1 MSVIRPRHPE
11 DPLGHEATGPDGGL
25 WKPGSL
31 AGPLAEARGSLLA
44 EPADTDL
51 PRRLL
56 AEYDT
61 RRSESRLFAVLAE
74 ARRIRDL
81 VDRLVVVSGGGHTSG
96 GGIAAG
102 TRLLV
107 DCCCHPFHD
116 QLPRGERGGRPRLTW
131 IDGRFDNDR
140 LHGLLDLIA
149 PAGRCPSDDLL
160 ERWAILAIELPRE
173 DLPRDDLPR
182 DDLPRDDLPGFA
194 TLRLLLATLLGR
206 GDAGRNRV
214 SERFVAVAAAG
225 SRLTALAQAL
235 ECRGRFTAE
244 PELDSPAG
252 LFTTA
257 GLLPAAIAGI
267 DVVQLLKGAAAM
279 LVRFAEA
286 PQVDNPVLADA
297 ATCVAARA
305 AGLPGRSFSGGGR
318 HLAELAA
325 WQGDIRPVFAGAAAF
340 VTHLSVG
347 VPRRGRLVLPG
358 LEAAATSDGLDEL
371 VGHTWPERVAVTP
384 FPEPLPSPG
393 PLPGPTATI
402 RLPRLDEHA
411 VGQLLQLLVLSSAV
425 ERRL

>member
-61 RRSESRLFAVLAE
+61 RRSESRLFAILAE

-116 QLPRGERGGRPRLTW
+116 QLARGERGGRPRLTW

-149 PAGRCPSDDLL
+149 PVGRCPSDDLL
-160 ERWAILAIELPRE
+160 DRWAILAIELSSDDLARE
-173 DLPRDDLPR
+173 DLPGLT
-182 DDLPRDDLPGFA
+182 
-194 TLRLLLATLLGR
+194 TLRLLLATLLGG
-206 GDAGRNRV
+206 GDGGRNRV

-235 ECRGRFTAE
+235 ECRGHFTAE

-257 GLLPAAIAGI
+257 GLLPAAVAGI

-286 PQVDNPVLADA
+286 PQVYNPVLADA

-318 HLAELAA
+318 HLAELAT
-325 WQGDIRPVFAGAAAF
+325 WQGDIRPVSAGAAAF

-347 VPRRGRLVLPG
+347 VPRRDRLVLPG
-358 LEAAATSDGLDEL
+358 LEAAAKSDGLDEL
-371 VGHTWPERVAVTP
+371 VGHTWPERVAATP
-384 FPEPLPSPG
+384 SHEPRPSPG
-393 PLPGPTATI
+393 PLSGSLSGSLHGPTATI

>member
-1 MSVIRPRHPE
+1 
-11 DPLGHEATGPDGGL
+11 
-25 WKPGSL
+25 
-31 AGPLAEARGSLLA
+31 
-44 EPADTDL
+44 
-51 PRRLL
+51 
-56 AEYDT
+56 
-61 RRSESRLFAVLAE
+61 
-74 ARRIRDL
+74 
-81 VDRLVVVSGGGHTSG
+81 
-96 GGIAAG
+96 
-102 TRLLV
+102 
-107 DCCCHPFHD
+107 
-116 QLPRGERGGRPRLTW
+116 
-131 IDGRFDNDR
+131 
-140 LHGLLDLIA
+140 
-149 PAGRCPSDDLL
+149 
-160 ERWAILAIELPRE
+160 
-173 DLPRDDLPR
+173 
-182 DDLPRDDLPGFA
+182 DLPGLT
-194 TLRLLLATLLGR
+194 TLRLLLATLLGG
-206 GDAGRNRV
+206 GDGGRNRV

-244 PELDSPAG
+244 PELDSTAG

-318 HLAELAA
+318 HLAELAT

-347 VPRRGRLVLPG
+347 SPRRDRLVLSG

-384 FPEPLPSPG
+384 SPEPLPLPG
-393 PLPGPTATI
+393 SLPGPTATI

>member
-31 AGPLAEARGSLLA
+31 AGPLAEARRSLLA
-44 EPADTDL
+44 EPADPDL

-149 PAGRCPSDDLL
+149 PAGRSPSDDLL
-160 ERWAILAIELPRE
+160 DRWAILAIELSS
-173 DLPRDDLPR
+173 DDLA
-182 DDLPRDDLPGFA
+182 RDDLPGLT
-194 TLRLLLATLLGR
+194 TLRLLLATLLGG
-206 GDAGRNRV
+206 GDGGRNRV

-305 AGLPGRSFSGGGR
+305 IGLPGRSFSGGGR
-318 HLAELAA
+318 HLAELAT

-347 VPRRGRLVLPG
+347 TPRRDRLVLPG
-358 LEAAATSDGLDEL
+358 VAAAATSDGLDEL
-371 VGHTWPERVAVTP
+371 VGHTWPERVAATP
-384 FPEPLPSPG
+384 SPEPL

>member
-116 QLPRGERGGRPRLTW
+116 QLARGERGGRPRLTW

-149 PAGRCPSDDLL
+149 PVGRCPSDDLL
-160 ERWAILAIELPRE
+160 DRWAILAIELSSDDLARE
-173 DLPRDDLPR
+173 DLPGLT
-182 DDLPRDDLPGFA
+182 
-194 TLRLLLATLLGR
+194 TLRLLLATLLGG
-206 GDAGRNRV
+206 GDGGRNRV
-214 SERFVAVAAAG
+214 SERSVAVAAAG
-225 SRLTALAQAL
+225 SRLMALAQAL
-235 ECRGRFTAE
+235 ECRGHFTAE

-257 GLLPAAIAGI
+257 GLLPAAVAGI

-318 HLAELAA
+318 HLAELAT
-325 WQGDIRPVFAGAAAF
+325 WQGDIRPVSAGAAAF

-347 VPRRGRLVLPG
+347 VPRRDRLVLPG
-358 LEAAATSDGLDEL
+358 LEAAAKSDGLDEL
-371 VGHTWPERVAVTP
+371 VGRTWPERVAVTP
-384 FPEPLPSPG
+384 SPEVRPSPG
-393 PLPGPTATI
+393 SFPGSLHGPTATI